1 VRLSRAVLPL
11 VLICAPLVALAA
23 PGQAERAL
31 RLATVGAV
39 AALVIDLIR
48 WIGTRV
54 PPDGANPFAVLRP
67 APDGRVLPAG
77 LIELERDV
85 RLAGMSHLP
94 GRSSRPER
102 VRAVAVGAARRRL
115 ARHGL
120 DLDDPA
126 DADQAQAVLGD
137 DVWRFVTGE
146 LPTIDVRVLVTSL
159 EAR

>member
-1 VRLSRAVLPL
+1 VRLSRVVLPL
-11 VLICAPLVALAA
+11 VLVAAPLVALAA

-31 RLATVGAV
+31 RLAMV
-39 AALVIDLIR
+39 AAAAAVVIDLLR
-48 WIGTRV
+48 WIGTRL
-54 PPDGANPFAVLRP
+54 PPDTGNPFTVTRP
-67 APDGRVLPAG
+67 APDERVLPAG
-77 LIELERDV
+77 LVELERDV

-102 VRAVAVGAARRRL
+102 VRAVAEGAARRRL

-126 DADQAQAVLGD
+126 DAERSRALLGH
-137 DVWRFVTGE
+137 DVWLFVTGE
-146 LPTIDVRVLVTSL
+146 RLTIDVGELVDAL